1 MNFHSMVLSEIRE
14 GHILH
19 GIAYVCNLKNK
30 SPIYKNRVQEWLS
43 EAGIGGIG
51 RGTRVQTFSYKMNK
65 V

>member
-30 SPIYKNRVQEWLS
+30 SPIYKNRVQEVVV
-43 EAGIGGIG
+43 
-51 RGTRVQTFSYKMNK
+51 RGWDWGNRERYKGTDFQL
-65 V
+65 